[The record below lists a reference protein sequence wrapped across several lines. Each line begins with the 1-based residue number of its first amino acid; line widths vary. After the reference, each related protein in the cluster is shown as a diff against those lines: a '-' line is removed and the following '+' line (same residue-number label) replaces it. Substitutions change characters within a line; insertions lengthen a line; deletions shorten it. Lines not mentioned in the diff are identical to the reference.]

1 MWMKFWSDDQ
11 YLYIKKEEKIRYNIV
26 SHLCLNFFSVYL
38 SSICGG
44 IYISLSLTQE
54 IACRVSVWNNELQ
67 TSSPM
72 PLSMINELRLVSV
85 DIFCITKNILTNI
98 SPFIIQGNAIGID
111 NKYYYSIINLMAQML
126 SPGKTQSGL
135 SVFRLLQCHDKLYQ
149 LQVVLRKRFKFFTLD
164 IVVGQSTDPY
174 LQFVSRPCEEFP
186 PVN

>member
-1 MWMKFWSDDQ
+1 MVKSVRDPGPYLPDIHGRLPKEIENRMQCTHVYAYVHFCMDMCIGCICMLVCISVCLLVHRLKYFQTLLHVCGWSSDQ
-11 YLYIKKEEKIRYNIV
+11 MTNTSVLKKEEKIRYSIV
-26 SHLCLNFFSVYL
+26 SHICLNCFSVYL
-38 SSICGG
+38 SSIYGG

-111 NKYYYSIINLMAQML
+111 NK
-126 SPGKTQSGL
+126 
-135 SVFRLLQCHDKLYQ
+135 
-149 LQVVLRKRFKFFTLD
+149 
-164 IVVGQSTDPY
+164 
-174 LQFVSRPCEEFP
+174 
-186 PVN
+186 